1 MEIIADTGREIG
13 KTTALIKLAAESGGV
28 IIINN
33 ITLVGYVYRLAE
45 HLGLKLKS
53 HQVASYKQ
61 VLNGYLRGRAVS
73 KILYFDDW
81 DYKTVT
87 INQLTHECFCF
98 QVGGVV
104 TAQTRA
110 EIELCLHNT

>member
-1 MEIIADTGREIG
+1 MEIIADTGRKIG

-28 IIINN
+28 VVV
-33 ITLVGYVYRLAE
+33 TTRSLARSAHLNAE
-45 HLGLKLKS
+45 RLGLKLTE
-53 HQVASYKQ
+53 HQIVSYRQ
-61 VLNGYLRGRAVS
+61 IINGYLSGRPVQ

-87 INQLTHECFCF
+87 IKQLTTVCFGY

-104 TAQTRA
+104 TAKTHA

>member
-28 IIINN
+28 IVIDN

-81 DYKTVT
+81 DSKTVT

-104 TAQTRA
+104 TDQTRA

>member
-1 MEIIADTGREIG
+1 MEIIADTGRQIG

-28 IIINN
+28 VVIDN
-33 ITLVGYVYRLAE
+33 ITLVGSVHSLAE

-53 HQVASYKQ
+53 HQVASYRQ

-87 INQLTHECFCF
+87 INQLAHECFGY
-98 QVGGVV
+98 QVGGIV
-104 TAQTRA
+104 TAKTRA
-110 EIELCLHNT
+110 EIETCLQNT

>member
-1 MEIIADTGREIG
+1 MEIIADTGRQIG
-13 KTTALIKLAAESGGV
+13 KTSALIKLAAESGGV
-28 IIINN
+28 IVVAG
-33 ITLVGYVYRLAE
+33 TPLVRSVHRLAE

-53 HQVASYKQ
+53 HQVASYRQ
-61 VLNGYLRGRAVS
+61 IVNGYLRGSAVS

-87 INQLTHECFCF
+87 INQLTHECFGY